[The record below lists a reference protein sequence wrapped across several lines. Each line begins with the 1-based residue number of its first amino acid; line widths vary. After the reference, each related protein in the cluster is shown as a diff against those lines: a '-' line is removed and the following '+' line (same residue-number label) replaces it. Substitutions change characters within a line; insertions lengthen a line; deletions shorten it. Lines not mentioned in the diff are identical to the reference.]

1 VRRKR
6 REAKKEDACWNVG
19 DEEGG
24 RRGVSLY
31 NNAG

>member
-24 RRGVSLY
+24 REERGELI
-31 NNAG
+31 